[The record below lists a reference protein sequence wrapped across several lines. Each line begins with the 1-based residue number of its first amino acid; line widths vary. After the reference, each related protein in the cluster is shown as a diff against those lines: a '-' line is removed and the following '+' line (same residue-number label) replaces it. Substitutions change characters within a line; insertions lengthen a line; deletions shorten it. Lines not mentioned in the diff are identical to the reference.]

1 MNRGTS
7 RFIEILRFRRW
18 ITPVVVE
25 VLFWATAAGTFFH
38 GLTMALAWR
47 ESRPL
52 WGLAWMVLG
61 PLAARLGAELILV
74 IFRNEQCLQEIRRRL
89 EQHGLEDGM

>member
-1 MNRGTS
+1 
-7 RFIEILRFRRW
+7 
-18 ITPVVVE
+18 
-25 VLFWATAAGTFFH
+25 
-38 GLTMALAWR
+38 
-47 ESRPL
+47 
-52 WGLAWMVLG
+52 MVLG